1 MRLAGSMSVESLE
14 AEGLEFHPRFG
25 ISRETLLYPDQ
36 GFPSDKTNRMKEQR
50 SFFQGKLE

>member
-1 MRLAGSMSVESLE
+1 MSVESLE

-25 ISRETLLYPDQ
+25 ISREIILYPNK
-36 GFPSDKTNRMKEQR
+36 GFPADKTNRMKEQR